1 MSDEEVA
8 LNKAISACHIAQKR
22 LKAAADALGDRYY
35 FTQHWLAT
43 RDAKRKQQRYKCEKC
58 GSGKKLH
65 VHHLTYTSKGREP
78 LSDLQLLCEKCHHT
92 VHGRT
97 AETPTG
103 SKREKKKRI
112 KREGKKKVTFERKA
126 SKKPKIE
133 VPRTIPKGM
142 INKFLGKPM
151 KAKEAEDSSLEGPDQ
166 LHQDFLDAMG
176 RD

>member
-8 LNKAISACHIAQKR
+8 LNKAISSCHIAQKR

-97 AETPTG
+97 AETHTG
-103 SKREKKKRI
+103 PKREKKKRT

-133 VPRTIPKGM
+133 VPRTIPEGM
-142 INKFLGKPM
+142 INKFLGKSLSQ
-151 KAKEAEDSSLEGPDQ
+151 EECSLEGAEALNQ
-166 LHQDFLDAMG
+166 EYLDALE
-176 RD
+176 RDH